1 MDAPGVASGGMG
13 ADAIAPDVDAIALG
27 AAELAGALADG
38 FVGPD
43 GADACAG
50 LALDDAGADAGA
62 GGVNGT
68 GDVAVDGGFATRAG
82 DVRSSG

>member
-13 ADAIAPDVDAIALG
+13 ADAIAPDVDAIAPG
-27 AAELAGALADG
+27 AAELAGALANG

-50 LALDDAGADAGA
+50 LALDDAGA
-62 GGVNGT
+62 GGVNGL
-68 GDVAVDGGFATRAG
+68 GGVAAGSFAT
-82 DVRSSG
+82 